1 MSYDLLTI
9 GRLTIYLSI
18 FNFLIS
24 LCSNDYFNF
33 QLSMLPLI
41 LFILLAIL
49 VLVATELNERRKK
62 SNSPK
67 DGLSAKRSDS
77 VAVQQRSGPVEGCCG
92 THLVCEKETLL
103 QTNAR
108 IEYYDDEELD
118 ELAGIA
124 PEDYTE
130 EQVNAI
136 REVFGS
142 LQESDVP
149 GWCRSMQLRNI
160 NLPQDIR
167 EEALL
172 IVRELRQKQ

>member
-1 MSYDLLTI
+1 MI
-9 GRLTIYLSI
+9 
-18 FNFLIS
+18 
-24 LCSNDYFNF
+24 
-33 QLSMLPLI
+33 PLI
-41 LFILLAIL
+41 LFI
-49 VLVATELNERRKK
+49 VLTVVVVVLIELNERRKK
-62 SNSPK
+62 SISPK

-77 VAVQQRSGPVEGCCG
+77 AAVQQRSGPIEGCCG

-103 QTNAR
+103 QTNAKV
-108 IEYYDDEELD
+108 EYYDDEELD

-142 LQESDVP
+142 LRESDVP

-160 NLPQDIR
+160 NLPQDIC
-167 EEALL
+167 EEALM

>member
-1 MSYDLLTI
+1 MI
-9 GRLTIYLSI
+9 
-18 FNFLIS
+18 
-24 LCSNDYFNF
+24 
-33 QLSMLPLI
+33 PLI
-41 LFILLAIL
+41 LFI
-49 VLVATELNERRKK
+49 VLTVVVVALIELNERRKK
-62 SNSPK
+62 SISPK

-103 QTNAR
+103 QTNAKV
-108 IEYYDDEELD
+108 EYYDDEELD
-118 ELAGIA
+118 VLAGIA
-124 PEDYTE
+124 PENYTE

-136 REVFGS
+136 REVFGT

-167 EEALL
+167 EEALM